1 MRRQLMMWA
10 VLLMAAGVSGTVA
23 RAQQPT
29 GPPQPASVSK
39 PAMVSLE
46 VEVVLARYQGDKKI
60 SSIPYTLNVTANGDQ
75 TTLNMG
81 TEVPVATSTFTP
93 TNPGG
98 TQPAPLRSYNYR
110 PIGTNFILR
119 ATTVSDNL
127 YQIQLNV
134 EDSSVFTPDARQQ
147 AMPMAPDVPAFRSF
161 KGTNSLLLKDG
172 QTRQYTVA
180 TDRVTGEVLKV
191 DVSLKVLKN

>member
-1 MRRQLMMWA
+1 MVWV
-10 VLLMAAGVSGTVA
+10 VLLVGAAMTGSA
-23 RAQQPT
+23 ASAQPPA
-29 GPPQPASVSK
+29 GPQQPASVSK
-39 PAMVSLE
+39 PAMVPLE

-60 SSIPYTLNVTANGDQ
+60 SSMPYTLNVTANGDP

-81 TEVPVATSTFTP
+81 TEVPVATTTFTP
-93 TNPGG
+93 ANQGAG
-98 TQPAPLRSYNYR
+98 QPAPLRSYNYR
-110 PIGTNFILR
+110 PIGTNFVLR
-119 ATTVSDNL
+119 ASTVSDNL

>member
-1 MRRQLMMWA
+1 MTRRLIVWTV
-10 VLLMAAGVSGTVA
+10 VLTAAAMSGAVA
-23 RAQQPT
+23 RAQQPAP
-29 GPPQPASVSK
+29 GAPK
-39 PAMVSLE
+39 PTLVPLE

-60 SSIPYTLNVTANGDQ
+60 SSIPYTLNVNANGDQ

-81 TEVPVATSTFTP
+81 TEVPVATSTFAP
-93 TNPGG
+93 ANPGAG
-98 TQPAPLRSYNYR
+98 QQAVPLRSYNYR

-127 YQIQLNV
+127 YQVQLNV

-161 KGTNSLLLKDG
+161 KGVNSLLLKDG

>member
-1 MRRQLMMWA
+1 MTRRLMVWT
-10 VLLMAAGVSGTVA
+10 VLLTAVAMSGAVA
-23 RAQQPT
+23 RAQQPAGGT
-29 GPPQPASVSK
+29 SK
-39 PAMVSLE
+39 PTLVPLE

-60 SSIPYTLNVTANGDQ
+60 SSIPYTLNVNANGDQ

-81 TEVPVATSTFTP
+81 TEVPVATTAFAP
-93 TNPGG
+93 AGQG
-98 TQPAPLRSYNYR
+98 AAQPAPVRSYNYR

-127 YQIQLNV
+127 YQVQLNV

-191 DVSLKVLKN
+191 DVSLKVLK

>member
-81 TEVPVATSTFTP
+81 TEVPVAMSTFVPANQTG
-93 TNPGG
+93 N
-98 TQPAPLRSYNYR
+98 QPAPLRSYNYR

-119 ATTVSDNL
+119 ATTVTDNL

>member
-1 MRRQLMMWA
+1 MTRRLMVLVALLTAPVMSGVA
-10 VLLMAAGVSGTVA
+10 V
-23 RAQQPT
+23 RAQQP
-29 GPPQPASVSK
+29 PPGAPK
-39 PAMVSLE
+39 PTLVPLE

-60 SSIPYTLNVTANGDQ
+60 SSIPYTLNVNANGDQ

-81 TEVPVATSTFTP
+81 TEVPVATSTFAP
-93 TNPGG
+93 TNPGSG
-98 TQPAPLRSYNYR
+98 QQPVPLRSYNYR

-127 YQIQLNV
+127 YQVQLNV

-191 DVSLKVLKN
+191 DVSLKVLK

>member
-1 MRRQLMMWA
+1 MTRRLMMWT
-10 VLLMAAGVSGTVA
+10 VFLTAAGMSGTVA

-39 PAMVSLE
+39 PAMVPLE

-81 TEVPVATSTFTP
+81 TEVPVATSTFVPANQT
-93 TNPGG
+93 GS
-98 TQPAPLRSYNYR
+98 QPAPLRSYNYR
-110 PIGTNFILR
+110 PIGSNFILR
-119 ATTVSDNL
+119 ATTVTDNL

-134 EDSSVFTPDARQQ
+134 EDSSVFTPEWLGWQTGSVNTDG
-147 AMPMAPDVPAFRSF
+147 S
-161 KGTNSLLLKDG
+161 TNTFLRDLVASSLT
-172 QTRQYTVA
+172 Q
-180 TDRVTGEVLKV
+180 
-191 DVSLKVLKN
+191 